1 MSTNPAALSTVQAC
15 QVLSLGKTKLFE
27 LLATGQ
33 IKGFNVGRKRL
44 IPQSE
49 IERFIAA
56 RMQEA
61 QR

>member
-1 MSTNPAALSTVQAC
+1 MSINPAALSPVQAC
-15 QVLSLGKTKLFE
+15 KSLSLSKTKLFE
-27 LLATGQ
+27 LLKRRELKSFT
-33 IKGFNVGRKRL
+33 VGRKRL

-49 IERFIAA
+49 IERFIAV